1 MNDLHTV
8 ARWLSE
14 ADAVVTFSGAG
25 LSKASGIPTY
35 RDTGGLW
42 KQDGNLKFSSMDA
55 LASDPEGFR
64 AFWAS
69 RCEDM
74 AQAEPN
80 AGHRALRELERR
92 HGGVQHITQNIDG
105 LLTRAG
111 CETVHELHGNL
122 ARWRC
127 DACDARPL
135 VPQAPCPNC
144 GAATRPDVV
153 MFGEMLD
160 ARTVADA
167 GRAAKRAR
175 VCLVIGTTGVVV
187 PAAGMVD
194 KTSSRGGRIV
204 VVNVEASEFDAGAHA
219 LLRGPAEEVLPALL
233 AAMAWAAPTAAQPTS
248 NRP

>member
-1 MNDLHTV
+1 MSDLQTV
-8 ARWLSE
+8 AHWLSE

-42 KQDGNLKFSSMDA
+42 KQDGNLLYSSIDS
-55 LASDPEGFR
+55 LASDPAGFR
-64 AFWAS
+64 AFWAR

-74 AQAEPN
+74 ARAEPN
-80 AGHRALRELERR
+80 AGHQALRALEQR
-92 HGGVQHITQNIDG
+92 HGGVRHITQNIDG

-111 CETVHELHGNL
+111 CETVFELHGNL

-127 DACDARPL
+127 DACGAREL
-135 VPQAPCPNC
+135 APQAPCPRC

-153 MFGEMLD
+153 MFGELLD
-160 ARTVADA
+160 PRTVADA
-167 GRAAKRAR
+167 ARAAKRAR
-175 VCLVIGTTGVVV
+175 VCLVVGTTGVVY

-194 KTSSRGGRIV
+194 KSAARGARVV
-204 VVNVEASEFDAGAHA
+204 VVNVEASEFDARAHA

-233 AAMAWAAPTAAQPTS
+233 AAMA
-248 NRP
+248 